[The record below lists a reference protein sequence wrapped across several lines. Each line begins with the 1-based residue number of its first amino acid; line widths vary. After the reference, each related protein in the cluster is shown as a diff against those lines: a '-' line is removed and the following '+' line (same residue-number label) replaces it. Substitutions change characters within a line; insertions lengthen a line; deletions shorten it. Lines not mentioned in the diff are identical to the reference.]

1 MSENLD
7 TTPDMEFEFSEE
19 TLEVEVPEEIVEV
32 DMSFGANLAMS
43 IEDTILTDIGSA
55 RQDALQNIKNSRQ
68 QWEEKIK
75 QGIKYL
81 GLNTDGEGNVDVEG
95 ACTAVH
101 PLLIENVVK
110 FQAKAIQE
118 LWPAKGPVRTK
129 VRGFVDVPREQVAQR
144 VRTFMNYQLTE
155 QVPGFTFVSCLT

>member
-55 RQDALQNIKNSRQ
+55 RQDALQN
-68 QWEEKIK
+68 
-75 QGIKYL
+75 L
-81 GLNTDGEGNVDVEG
+81 
-95 ACTAVH
+95 
-101 PLLIENVVK
+101 
-110 FQAKAIQE
+110 
-118 LWPAKGPVRTK
+118 
-129 VRGFVDVPREQVAQR
+129 
-144 VRTFMNYQLTE
+144 
-155 QVPGFTFVSCLT
+155 